1 MAKQKNAKKKSAKS
15 DRTLSRKTTPSKKK
29 KVKAEASKST
39 PKKKKATSASP
50 MSGASKAVGK
60 SSKAPKEKAT
70 ALKTSKPTTKKPK
83 MLQFRDPISPL
94 PTELQTSVTQL
105 PSRNQLRKV
114 KKGLS
119 RKDLEHYRQLLMN
132 KRVEIL
138 GDVAVLENEIRAES
152 DEHPSPEH
160 MADSGSSSYEQEFT
174 LGLVESERRM
184 LGEIDEALLR
194 IKDHTYGACLERAV
208 PIGKE
213 RLDAKP
219 WAKYCIEVVR
229 AKEGRG
235 EL

>member
-1 MAKQKNAKKKSAKS
+1 MAKQENAKKKSAKS

-29 KVKAEASKST
+29 KVKAEASKIT
-39 PKKKKATSASP
+39 PNK
-50 MSGASKAVGK
+50 
-60 SSKAPKEKAT
+60 KAT

-83 MLQFRDPISPL
+83 LLQFRDPISPL
-94 PTELQTSVTQL
+94 STELQTPVTQL

-114 KKGLS
+114 KKGLG

-138 GDVAVLENEIRAES
+138 GDVAVLENEALAES
-152 DEHPSPEH
+152 NEHVSPEH
-160 MADSGSSSYEQEFT
+160 MADSGSNSYEQEFT

-194 IKDHTYGACLERAV
+194 IKDRTYGVCLERAV

>member
-1 MAKQKNAKKKSAKS
+1 VAKQKNAKIKSAKS

-39 PKKKKATSASP
+39 PKKKVTSASP
-50 MSGASKAVGK
+50 RSGASKAVGK
-60 SSKAPKEKAT
+60 SSKAPKKKVA
-70 ALKTSKPTTKKPK
+70 ALKTSKPTTKEPE
-83 MLQFRDPISPL
+83 MLKFRDPILPL
-94 PTELQTSVTQL
+94 PTELQPSVTQL

-119 RKDLEHYRQLLMN
+119 RKELEHYRQLLMN
-132 KRVEIL
+132 RRVEIL
-138 GDVAVLENEIRAES
+138 GDVAVLINEVRAES
-152 DEHPSPEH
+152 DEHPSPED

-194 IKDHTYGACLERAV
+194 IKDRTYGACLERAV